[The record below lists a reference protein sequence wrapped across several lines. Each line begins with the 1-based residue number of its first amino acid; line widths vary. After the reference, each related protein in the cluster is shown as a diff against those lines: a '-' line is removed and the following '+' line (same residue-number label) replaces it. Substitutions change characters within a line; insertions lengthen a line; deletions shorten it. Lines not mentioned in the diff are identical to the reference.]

1 MLTPRIPVR
10 EAAGRGRAEADVDA
24 ARGRRKR
31 RRRAGKTVTVQRPRH
46 RGDTTG
52 ERTLEERRGRRRV
65 RPDRQQGRRCLT
77 QAPATRKTR
86 IMILSF
92 SGPDDAQHLTH
103 RMQSSAAPAA
113 LSGAAL
119 RLVTSSSA
127 VARAAGAQSLPGCP
141 ASPGY
146 PSGCTYARSSAVTR
160 SLARTHAGRQGC
172 TPGRENN
179 AHVEAVLAVF
189 VFFPKRLDS
198 SRRILSDRGAP
209 RAGATTTHP
218 RSVLVLC
225 SACGLT
231 ALAGPPRPAIVSSL
245 QGMRNAPART
255 LPAPRGHCIGS
266 EMSQV
271 EVAGTRGEV
280 KLSTCLWRP
289 SAPAAGLPAV
299 VIVHQVAHPVTG
311 SSIRSPP

>member
-1 MLTPRIPVR
+1 MIIC
-10 EAAGRGRAEADVDA
+10 
-24 ARGRRKR
+24 
-31 RRRAGKTVTVQRPRH
+31 
-46 RGDTTG
+46 GD
-52 ERTLEERRGRRRV
+52 
-65 RPDRQQGRRCLT
+65 P
-77 QAPATRKTR
+77 
-86 IMILSF
+86 
-92 SGPDDAQHLTH
+92 
-103 RMQSSAAPAA
+103 
-113 LSGAAL
+113 
-119 RLVTSSSA
+119 
-127 VARAAGAQSLPGCP
+127 
-141 ASPGY
+141 
-146 PSGCTYARSSAVTR
+146 
-160 SLARTHAGRQGC
+160 LARTHTRGPPGVHTRPREQRACGGRAC
-172 TPGRENN
+172 CFFCFSPRLEE
-179 AHVEAVLAVF
+179 AH
-189 VFFPKRLDS
+189 
-198 SRRILSDRGAP
+198 RRTERVAP

-255 LPAPRGHCIGS
+255 LQAPRGHCIGS

>member
-1 MLTPRIPVR
+1 M
-10 EAAGRGRAEADVDA
+10 
-24 ARGRRKR
+24 
-31 RRRAGKTVTVQRPRH
+31 H
-46 RGDTTG
+46 SS
-52 ERTLEERRGRRRV
+52 
-65 RPDRQQGRRCLT
+65 C
-77 QAPATRKTR
+77 AP
-86 IMILSF
+86 
-92 SGPDDAQHLTH
+92 
-103 RMQSSAAPAA
+103 A

-119 RLVTSSSA
+119 RLVTSSCA
-127 VARAAGAQSLPGCP
+127 VARADGAQSLPGCP
-141 ASPGY
+141 ASPRY
-146 PSGCTYARSSAVTR
+146 PSGCEYAGSSAVTR
-160 SLARTHAGRQGC
+160 SLARTHVGRQGR

-189 VFFPKRLDS
+189 FVFPKRLEEEHPVT
-198 SRRILSDRGAP
+198 DRGAP

-231 ALAGPPRPAIVSSL
+231 AFAGPPRPAIVSPL
-245 QGMRNAPART
+245 QGMRDAPART
-255 LPAPRGHCIGS
+255 LQAPRGHCIGS